1 MDERLDQ
8 RSEGVLVAMAVEVEV
23 CALCAEEIAEDA
35 KVVIQAKESATAP
48 RVIAHLACNWKA
60 TVKRAA
66 GEA

>member
-1 MDERLDQ
+1 
-8 RSEGVLVAMAVEVEV
+8 MAVEVEV